1 MTDREETR
9 EKAPMVD
16 ELARLE
22 SNLARVARSAQ
33 LSRAARAVL
42 LSTCDRE
49 QAFVVVEEVA
59 STCGM
64 GLVHITP
71 AAVRRFDSSRL
82 AWTAT
87 DAGDRP
93 PLAML
98 ETARELV
105 TDRQARIVIFEEMVP
120 RLRDGSE
127 HVEARVM
134 LAELLAAADLP
145 AGLMLVLVEGPHAES
160 QLPSMIAAQ
169 VVKLQ
174 VGYPRAPEL
183 SALVRAEAAAVA
195 HEAHVLLDAKRIQLQ
210 APRFADG
217 LVGLTRKSARDLLR
231 DALAPNPSDFD
242 QAVDYLRQQK
252 VARLSRELAMEV
264 LDTTAVERPIGVDNL
279 MRFIEV
285 QKPRISVYGKQRARG
300 VLLIGPPGTGKTM
313 LARALGHVVELP
325 VVVFRISRLM
335 NSLLGETERLFAQAF
350 ATLEAM
356 APCIV
361 FIDEIEKAFGDSTE
375 RDGGTM
381 MRVTGSL
388 LSWLSDNLHPNYIV
402 ATCNSLTRMGEIGLT
417 MTRSERFDAAFF
429 MDVPNLRARGE
440 ILRLLLGEQV
450 KHSAGFADELAGKTD
465 KFSGADLFAVVKH
478 AAANAAHEKRP
489 LQFEHVL
496 KEVSRKQSRAQ
507 ALYEEFQ
514 PLRAWAAK
522 FCEPASDVD

>member
-1 MTDREETR
+1 ML
-9 EKAPMVD
+9 D

-145 AGLMLVLVEGPHAES
+145 AGLLLVLVEGPHAES

-210 APRFADG
+210 APRFAD
-217 LVGLTRKSARDLLR
+217 
-231 DALAPNPSDFD
+231 
-242 QAVDYLRQQK
+242 
-252 VARLSRELAMEV
+252 
-264 LDTTAVERPIGVDNL
+264 
-279 MRFIEV
+279 
-285 QKPRISVYGKQRARG
+285 
-300 VLLIGPPGTGKTM
+300 
-313 LARALGHVVELP
+313 
-325 VVVFRISRLM
+325 
-335 NSLLGETERLFAQAF
+335 
-350 ATLEAM
+350 
-356 APCIV
+356 
-361 FIDEIEKAFGDSTE
+361 
-375 RDGGTM
+375 
-381 MRVTGSL
+381 
-388 LSWLSDNLHPNYIV
+388 
-402 ATCNSLTRMGEIGLT
+402 EIG
-417 MTRSERFDAAFF
+417 
-429 MDVPNLRARGE
+429 RA
-440 ILRLLLGEQV
+440 
-450 KHSAGFADELAGKTD
+450 
-465 KFSGADLFAVVKH
+465 
-478 AAANAAHEKRP
+478 
-489 LQFEHVL
+489 HV
-496 KEVSRKQSRAQ
+496 
-507 ALYEEFQ
+507 
-514 PLRAWAAK
+514 
-522 FCEPASDVD
+522 